1 MFIFSDLFEQ
11 KRDILKEGN
20 SIIMNLIKNVSP
32 DGTSSRI
39 NVRKITKI
47 NDLANST
54 IKSIEIQFL
63 DMKKLD
69 QIKQLI
75 SSPGETNVTIKI
87 QNNKMAHFYKLN
99 EKRKIDKKTISQLK
113 NVGVTLKIQ

>member
-1 MFIFSDLFEQ
+1 
-11 KRDILKEGN
+11 
-20 SIIMNLIKNVSP
+20 MNLIKNVSP